1 MQQMLLAGMTE
12 PGGTSQAL
20 WSYDIH
26 HFDTNF
32 GGKTGTTSNNSDGW
46 YVGVTKN
53 LVAGCWCG
61 GEYRSVHFRS
71 GRMGQGSHTAL
82 PAFGYFMEKVLR
94 DPQLAAKYRGKI
106 SDKPWPGLRVN
117 DRPYN
122 CQGYVAPSDTTDVDS
137 TDVEDID
144 MPEEEI
150 ELDNN
155 GNEIPSEPAQG
166 NI

>member
-1 MQQMLLAGMTE
+1 M
-12 PGGTSQAL
+12 
-20 WSYDIH
+20 
-26 HFDTNF
+26 
-32 GGKTGTTSNNSDGW
+32 
-46 YVGVTKN
+46 
-53 LVAGCWCG
+53 
-61 GEYRSVHFRS
+61 HFRS

-106 SDKPWPGLRVN
+106 SDKPWPGLRVD

-122 CQGYVAPSDTTDVDS
+122 CQGYVAPSDTTDIDS